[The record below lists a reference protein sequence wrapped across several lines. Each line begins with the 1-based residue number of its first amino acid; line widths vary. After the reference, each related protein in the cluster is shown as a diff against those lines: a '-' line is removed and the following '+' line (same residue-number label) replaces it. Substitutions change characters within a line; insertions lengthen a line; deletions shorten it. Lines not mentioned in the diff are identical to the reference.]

1 MRRHCRKAVSVYQ
14 GGRSIW
20 IRKKER
26 NRQIS
31 GKGGTTEK
39 VKAQKKQEKTETET
53 KAGTAI
59 KL

>member
-1 MRRHCRKAVSVYQ
+1 M
-14 GGRSIW
+14 
-20 IRKKER
+20 
-26 NRQIS
+26 S